1 MSLSDT
7 AIAAYGEAK
16 TAEKKSPRCGA
27 EKQRKLLRRKQVPT
41 PWEEWPASDQCCK
54 ALRRWPA
61 FAPSPSVSVNA
72 CGARD
77 SIRHQSEGTAPNSF
91 DALSAL
97 ENWVERG
104 TAGMFLFGRK
114 FKCS

>member
-7 AIAAYGEAK
+7 AIVAYLEAK
-16 TAEKKSPRCGA
+16 TAEKKWPRCGA

-41 PWEEWPASDQCCK
+41 PWEEWPAGDQCCK

-61 FAPSPSVSVNA
+61 FSTSPSVSVNA

-77 SIRHQSEGTAPNSF
+77 SIRHHPDGTGLDSF

-104 TAGMFLFGRK
+104 TAGMFRFGRE
-114 FKCS
+114 FECS